1 MNVPQKSQ
9 WKVTASSGDP
19 RRAVDDRYVTA
30 WVSEPSDK
38 PWLEIDLGA
47 VATLGGLE
55 IYWGKRAASKYGFEA
70 SLDGKAWTYLCGS
83 RHGEGGQEVFAFP
96 PTEARFVRW
105 TCKNPE
111 PRQGQE
117 IVQINL
123 YAPADAAS

>member
-70 SLDGKAWTYLCGS
+70 SLDGKAWRRLCGT

-105 TCKNPE
+105 TCENPE

-117 IVQINL
+117 IVDINL
-123 YAPADAAS
+123 